1 MMKKPK
7 EKVEGNRILQ
17 LLEIKS
23 MSQSELCALSG
34 LDKSH
39 VSRIINN
46 KTMCVSLPIAYKISL
61 ALDEPI
67 ENVFILKY

>member
-1 MMKKPK
+1 MSGPIHQTS
-7 EKVEGNRILQ
+7 EE

-23 MSQSELCALSG
+23 MSQTELCALSG

-67 ENVFILKY
+67 ENVFILKYW

>member
-1 MMKKPK
+1 MKKPK

-23 MSQSELCALSG
+23 MSQKELCALSG

-67 ENVFILKY
+67 EHVFKLK

>member
-1 MMKKPK
+1 MKKPK
-7 EKVEGNRILQ
+7 EKVEGNRIAQ

-67 ENVFILKY
+67 EHVFKLK